1 MTITTK
7 DGRSLRNETDY
18 RCITQA
24 DLDIKFSH
32 LVGLRAGDA
41 KAQELASILKGLDQV
56 ENIATV
62 MAQLELPEAHIEQVS
77 SRRAAPVSR

>member
-7 DGRSLRNETDY
+7 DGRSLRNKTDY
-18 RCITQA
+18 RRMTQA

-41 KAQELASILKGLDQV
+41 RAQELASILPAPILKGLDQV

-62 MAQLELPEAHIEQVS
+62 MAQLELPEAHIEQV
-77 SRRAAPVSR
+77 

>member
-1 MTITTK
+1 M
-7 DGRSLRNETDY
+7 
-18 RCITQA
+18 TQA

-32 LVGLRAGDA
+32 LVGLRAGAA
-41 KAQELASILKGLDQV
+41 KAQELASILPAPILKGLDQV
-56 ENIATV
+56 GNIATV